1 MDPKAMFKINY
12 GLFVLAAR
20 EGEKDNACIINT
32 LMQVTSTP
40 NRVTITVNKTNYTHD
55 MIAHTGEFTISMLDK
70 TAPFSV
76 FQRFGFQS
84 GRTAEKF
91 EGFTPVERAE
101 NGIYHLTS
109 YASAYLSGK
118 IVSSLDL
125 GTHTM
130 FLADVTA
137 GEVLSDVESVTYTW
151 YQDNIK
157 PKPQAQESRVTG
169 WRCRICGFEYNET
182 KGDPAHGIAPG
193 TKFEDLPDDWVCP
206 LCKHPKTDFEKA

>member
-1 MDPKAMFKINY
+1 MDPKAMFKISY

-40 NRVTITVNKTNYTHD
+40 NRVTITVNKTNFTHD
-55 MIAHTGEFTISMLDK
+55 MIARTGEFTISMLDK
-70 TAPFSV
+70 TAPFAV

-84 GRTAEKF
+84 GRTTEKF
-91 EGFTPVERAE
+91 EGFAPIARAE

-137 GEVLSDVESVTYTW
+137 GEVLSDAESVTYTY

-157 PKPQAQESRVTG
+157 PKPQAQ
-169 WRCRICGFEYNET
+169 
-182 KGDPAHGIAPG
+182 
-193 TKFEDLPDDWVCP
+193 
-206 LCKHPKTDFEKA
+206 